1 MARFNKMTGGYRRSR
16 DEDTELNI
24 VPIMNMFM
32 VLIPFL
38 LMSASF
44 FQIKAINT
52 SVPVHSSSGKS
63 ENSTPPQKVE
73 HKLTVILELKKERIR
88 VSAMSDTLEPEL
100 LAGLETEFTRTAG
113 QELSVALIAEH
124 LTKLKTQY
132 PLSDTMLLIPDDEVS
147 YNEIIQAMDCARK
160 YHEKVLF
167 PNVVLSASLG

>member
-1 MARFNKMTGGYRRSR
+1 MARFINSSRSSSKSR

-52 SVPVHSSSGKS
+52 SVPIHSSR
-63 ENSTPPQKVE
+63 PQEKESSPDKDMV
-73 HKLTVILELKKERIR
+73 HKLTVILELKENTVK
-88 VSAMSDTLEPEL
+88 VSALSDALSPEI
-100 LAGLETEFTRTAG
+100 LAGLEAEFTHGAG
-113 QELSVALIAEH
+113 QELSVALIADH
-124 LTKLKTQY
+124 LRKLKTEY
-132 PLSDTMLLIPDDEVS
+132 PLSDTMLLIPDEAIS
-147 YNEIIQAMDCARK
+147 YNEIIQAMDCARR
-160 YHEKVLF
+160 YHEEVLF

>member
-1 MARFNKMTGGYRRSR
+1 MARHNNFSGGSRRTR

-24 VPIMNMFM
+24 TPIMNMFM

-52 SVPVHSSSGKS
+52 SVPVHSSSPKS
-63 ENSTPPQKVE
+63 ENSILPKKVV
-73 HKLTVILELKKERIR
+73 HKLTVILELKDDRIK
-88 VSAMSDTLEPEL
+88 VSAVSDTLEPGI
-100 LAGLETEFTRTAG
+100 LAGLETEFTRKAG
-113 QELSVALIAEH
+113 QELSVTLIAQY
-124 LTKLKTQY
+124 LRKLKNQY
-132 PLSDTMLLIPDDEVS
+132 PLSDTMLLIPDGDVS

-160 YHEKVLF
+160 YHEEVLF

>member
-1 MARFNKMTGGYRRSR
+1 MARFNRLTSGSRRSR
-16 DEDTELNI
+16 EEDTELNI

-52 SVPVHSSSGKS
+52 SVAVHSNSPKS
-63 ENSTPPQKVE
+63 ENSSPPEKVM
-73 HKLTVILELKKERIR
+73 HKLTVILELKEDLIK
-88 VSAMSDTLEPEL
+88 VSALSDTLEPGV
-100 LAGLETEFTRTAG
+100 LADLETEFTRTAG
-113 QELSVALIAEH
+113 QALSVTSIAEH
-124 LTKLKTQY
+124 LKKLKTQY
-132 PLSDTMLLIPDDEVS
+132 PLSDTMLLIPDADVS

-160 YHEKVLF
+160 YHEAALF